1 MFNVALF
8 VPRAEA
14 TLAIGFIFVVYFF
27 NGHRRPARFP
37 MDLFIFTGSVIE
49 DKRRKERAG
58 EYPRLLEAGALAALV
73 VPARS
78 DALCNRGH
86 VIGTA
91 GLTLGNALVVL
102 ILYAALR

>member
-1 MFNVALF
+1 M
-8 VPRAEA
+8 
-14 TLAIGFIFVVYFF
+14 
-27 NGHRRPARFP
+27 
-37 MDLFIFTGSVIE
+37 IE

-58 EYPRLLEAGALAALV
+58 EYARLLETGELASLV
-73 VPARS
+73 VPAPP

-91 GLTLGNALVVL
+91 GLTLGNAFVVL